1 VLRLVLVRDHMRPIA
16 RIARAARNE
25 LPKTPA
31 VESLQALPRTGG
43 AEKLLAGAYGMA
55 KAAEPFAK
63 VFTDAALPA
72 DFRDRLTDAADAF
85 SASLK
90 EGAGLRSQQ
99 TGATEGL
106 RRSLAAARR
115 QVQVMD
121 PMAFAQV
128 RNTADD
134 RPQFSRNTLFH
145 NRGNGT
151 YAELAQFAGGVTAAL
166 ELVPQ
171 RLFERRVGCRGDQRT
186 VDGHGADSICVEA
199 RRQNDV
205 RAKPGLWGRPLARR
219 KPGLPAAKPTVS
231 TLVPHFAPFGPWRR
245 CKSSRYL

>member
-1 VLRLVLVRDHMRPIA
+1 MTETQRVLRLVLVRDHMRPIA

-115 QVQVMD
+115 QVQVID
-121 PMAFAQV
+121 ALVQTAWADQPALLASW
-128 RNTADD
+128 NTI
-134 RPQFSRNTLFH
+134 RH
-145 NRGNGT
+145 
-151 YAELAQFAGGVTAAL
+151 VKKTA
-166 ELVPQ
+166 
-171 RLFERRVGCRGDQRT
+171 
-186 VDGHGADSICVEA
+186 
-199 RRQNDV
+199 V
-205 RAKPGLWGRPLARR
+205 RATAPVVVT
-219 KPGLPAAKPTVS
+219 PAAPAV
-231 TLVPHFAPFGPWRR
+231 A
-245 CKSSRYL
+245 

>member
-1 VLRLVLVRDHMRPIA
+1 MQKPQGNTTQALRALQGFLPEHADQLPTVVGTGAHRKLDESIAELFERISEQQGIILARRGMTETQRVLRLVLVRDHMRPIA

-106 RRSLAAARR
+106 RRAMAAARR
-115 QVQVMD
+115 QVQVID
-121 PMAFAQV
+121 ALVQTAWADQPALLASW
-128 RNTADD
+128 NTI
-134 RPQFSRNTLFH
+134 RH
-145 NRGNGT
+145 
-151 YAELAQFAGGVTAAL
+151 VKKTA
-166 ELVPQ
+166 
-171 RLFERRVGCRGDQRT
+171 
-186 VDGHGADSICVEA
+186 
-199 RRQNDV
+199 V
-205 RAKPGLWGRPLARR
+205 RATAPVVVT
-219 KPGLPAAKPTVS
+219 PAAPAV
-231 TLVPHFAPFGPWRR
+231 A
-245 CKSSRYL
+245 